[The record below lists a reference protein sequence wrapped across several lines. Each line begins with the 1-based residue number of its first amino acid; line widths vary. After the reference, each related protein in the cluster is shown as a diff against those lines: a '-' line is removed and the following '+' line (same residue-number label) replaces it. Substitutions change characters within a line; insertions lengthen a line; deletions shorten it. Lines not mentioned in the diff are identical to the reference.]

1 MFDLN
6 LCRRMTLRSADAFA
20 VFRQGKPFFIV
31 VFDHFQQYFVGQRI
45 ARKAAL
51 GMVCLRQ

>member
-45 ARKAAL
+45 ARKVAI